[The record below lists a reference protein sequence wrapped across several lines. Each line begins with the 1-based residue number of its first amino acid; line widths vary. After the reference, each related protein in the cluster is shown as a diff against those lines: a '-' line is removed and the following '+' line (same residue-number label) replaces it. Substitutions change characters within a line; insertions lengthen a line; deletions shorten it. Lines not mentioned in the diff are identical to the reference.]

1 MTFSILW
8 ISNFAS
14 KNPDLFFPFWHTAS
28 QHFIIGPINGHF
40 EGQTMLF
47 EDIPDSPRASQ
58 RMSRTAYDGAACRAA
73 LRGELVPSKL
83 GNHVAR
89 LALVSGI
96 RHHVNFARSHEVGE
110 ITVLPG
116 QELFTHARNARRIMS
131 NSVPPAEA
139 MSNKACYPYCIWY
152 PDVAT
157 ENTYRDLAIRYPDL
171 RYQIGRAC
179 AVAGYY
185 NCTAHWTSFRTCPLL
200 RMHGRTGA
208 TPVPK

>member
-1 MTFSILW
+1 
-8 ISNFAS
+8 
-14 KNPDLFFPFWHTAS
+14 
-28 QHFIIGPINGHF
+28 
-40 EGQTMLF
+40 MLF
-47 EDIPDSPRASQ
+47 KDIPDSPRASQ

-73 LRGELVPSKL
+73 LRGELVPSNL

-96 RHHVNFARSHEVGE
+96 RHHVNLARSHEVGE

-116 QELFTHARNARRIMS
+116 QELFTRACNARRIMS
-131 NSVPPAEA
+131 NSVPLAEA

-185 NCTAHWTSFRTCPLL
+185 NLYRALDLLPDVSIAEEARENKGNAGAQMIFRCIMSAPMRYRVMDDATRTSTSTTL
-200 RMHGRTGA
+200 RRPPFS
-208 TPVPK
+208 TPTRPW